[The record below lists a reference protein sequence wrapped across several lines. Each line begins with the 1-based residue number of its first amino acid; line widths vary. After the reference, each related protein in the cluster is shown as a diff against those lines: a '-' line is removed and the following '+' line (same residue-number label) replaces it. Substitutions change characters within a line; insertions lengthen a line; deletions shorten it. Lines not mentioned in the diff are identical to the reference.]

1 MVPSN
6 IVSTIVAICFV
17 LFIGLG
23 DTSLLYYAAK
33 LSDLVQAE
41 DRKVQGLC
49 HVSERV
55 KLR

>member
-6 IVSTIVAICFV
+6 SGSTIVAICFV

-33 LSDLVQAE
+33 LSDLAQAE
-41 DRKVQGLC
+41 ERKVQGLC
-49 HVSERV
+49 QMS
-55 KLR
+55 

>member
-6 IVSTIVAICFV
+6 IVSMIVAICFV
-17 LFIGLG
+17 LFIGLD

-49 HVSERV
+49 HMSE
-55 KLR
+55 

>member
-49 HVSERV
+49 HMSE
-55 KLR
+55 